1 MPLFSRHDGQL
12 VTDVPRTRAIMP
24 FIMETTS
31 ESVVYFEQELDLSRA
46 LPWLKATG
54 ERLGHKLSLFPLLLL
69 AISETL
75 HERPRLNRFVS
86 GQRLY
91 QRKEVQL
98 SFAAKK
104 SMDDDHPITT
114 VKRTF
119 PAGQSISEA
128 VALLRG
134 DIRAARSDTP
144 SAIDKE
150 LRFFLTL
157 PRPLLAMATR
167 LLKWLDFHNL
177 APAALIGGDPMYC
190 SVFVANLGSVKLDAA
205 YHHLYE
211 YGNCPL
217 FCVVG
222 KTQQAL
228 RVVDGAP
235 AVRDIAVLKWTL
247 DERVEDGLYCTSSL
261 ELLRRRVEDPA
272 SWLGQA

>member
-1 MPLFSRHDGQL
+1 MPLFSRHDGKL
-12 VTDVPRTRAIMP
+12 VENVPRTRAIMP
-24 FIMETTS
+24 FIMETTG
-31 ESVVYFEQELDLSRA
+31 ESVVFFEQELDLSLT
-46 LPWLKATG
+46 LPWLRETG
-54 ERLGHKLSLFPLLLL
+54 ERLGHRLSLFPLLLL

-91 QRKEVQL
+91 QRDEVQI

-104 SMDDDHPITT
+104 SMDDDHPIST

-119 PAGQSISEA
+119 PQGQSISEA
-128 VALLRG
+128 VALLKG
-134 DIRAARSDTP
+134 DIQAARGSELSP
-144 SAIDKE
+144 IDKE
-150 LRFFLTL
+150 LRVFLAL
-157 PRPLLAMATR
+157 PRPLLAMAAR

-177 APAALIGGDPMYC
+177 APAALVGDDPMFC

-228 RVVDGAP
+228 RVVNGEP
-235 AVRDIAVLKWTL
+235 VVRDIAVLKWTL
-247 DERVEDGLYCTSSL
+247 DERIEDGLYCTSSL
-261 ELLRRRVEDPA
+261 ELLRKRMEDPA
-272 SWLGQA
+272 SWLNP

>member
-1 MPLFSRHDGQL
+1 MPLFSRHDGKL
-12 VTDVPRTRAIMP
+12 VEDVPRTRAIMP
-24 FIMETTS
+24 FIMETTG
-31 ESVVYFEQELDLSRA
+31 ESVVFFEQELDLSLT
-46 LPWLKATG
+46 LPWLKETG
-54 ERLGHKLSLFPLLLL
+54 ERLGHRLSLFPLLML

-91 QRKEVQL
+91 QRDEVQI

-104 SMDDDHPITT
+104 SLDDDHPFST

-119 PAGQSISEA
+119 PQGQSISEA
-128 VALLRG
+128 VTLLQG
-134 DIRAARSDTP
+134 DIRAARGSELSP
-144 SAIDKE
+144 IDKE
-150 LRFFLTL
+150 LRIFLAL

-167 LLKWLDFHNL
+167 LLKWLDFHNM
-177 APAALIGGDPMYC
+177 APAALLADDPMYC

-222 KTQQAL
+222 KTHQAL

-235 AVRDIAVLKWTL
+235 VVRDIAVLKWTL

-261 ELLRRRVEDPA
+261 ELLRERMENPA
-272 SWLGQA
+272 SWLAP

>member
-1 MPLFSRHDGQL
+1 MPLFSRHDGDL
-12 VTDVPRTRAIMP
+12 VRDLAHTRAIMP
-24 FIMETTS
+24 FIMESTS
-31 ESVVYFEQELDLSRA
+31 ESVVFFEQELDLTLT

-54 ERLGHKLSLFPLLLL
+54 ERLGHRLSLFPLLLL

-91 QRKEVQL
+91 QRREVQI

-104 SMDDDHPITT
+104 SMDDDHPIST
-114 VKRTF
+114 VKRSF
-119 PAGQSISEA
+119 PQGQGISEA
-128 VALLRG
+128 VALLKG
-134 DIRAARSDTP
+134 DIHSARSEALSP
-144 SAIDKE
+144 IDKE
-150 LRFFLTL
+150 LRIFLAL
-157 PRPLLAMATR
+157 PRPLLAAATR
-167 LLKWLDFHNL
+167 LLRWLDFHNL

-222 KTQQAL
+222 KTHQAL

-235 AVRDIAVLKWTL
+235 AVREVALLKWTL
-247 DERVEDGLYCTSSL
+247 DERIEDGLYCASSL
-261 ELLRRRVEDPA
+261 ELLRERIENPSA
-272 SWLGQA
+272 WLGP

>member
-1 MPLFSRHDGQL
+1 MPLFSRHDGKL
-12 VTDVPRTRAIMP
+12 VADVPRTRAIMP

-31 ESVVYFEQELDLSRA
+31 GSVVFFEQELDLSLT
-46 LPWLKATG
+46 LPWLKETG
-54 ERLGHKLSLFPLLLL
+54 ERLGHRISLFPLLLL

-91 QRKEVQL
+91 QRDEVQI

-104 SMDDDHPITT
+104 SMDDEHPIST

-119 PAGQSISEA
+119 PPGQSISEA

-134 DIRAARSDTP
+134 DIRAARSTEL
-144 SAIDKE
+144 SSVDKE
-150 LRFFLTL
+150 LRVFLAL

-177 APAALIGGDPMYC
+177 APAALLEGDPMYC
-190 SVFVANLGSVKLDAA
+190 SVFVANLGSVKLEAA

-222 KTQQAL
+222 KTKQAL
-228 RVVDGAP
+228 RVVDGQP
-235 AVRDIAVLKWTL
+235 VVRDVAVLKWTL
-247 DERVEDGLYCTSSL
+247 DERIEDGLYCASSL
-261 ELLRRRVEDPA
+261 ELLRERMENPA
-272 SWLGQA
+272 AWLGP

>member
-1 MPLFSRHDGQL
+1 MPLFSRHDGKL
-12 VTDVPRTRAIMP
+12 VEDVPRTRAIMP

-31 ESVVYFEQELDLSRA
+31 ESVVFFEQELDLSLT
-46 LPWLKATG
+46 LPWLKETG
-54 ERLGHKLSLFPLLLL
+54 ERLGHRLSLFPLLLL

-91 QRKEVQL
+91 QRDEVQI

-104 SMDDDHPITT
+104 SMDDAHPIAT

-119 PAGQSISEA
+119 PQGQSISEA

-134 DIRAARSDTP
+134 DIHAARSTELSP
-144 SAIDKE
+144 IDKE
-150 LRFFLTL
+150 LRIFLAL

-167 LLKWLDFHNL
+167 FLKWLDFHNL
-177 APAALIGGDPMYC
+177 APAALLEGDPMYC
-190 SVFVANLGSVKLDAA
+190 SVFVANLGSVKLEAA

-222 KTQQAL
+222 KTKQAL
-228 RVVDGAP
+228 RVVDGQP
-235 AVRDIAVLKWTL
+235 AVRDVAVLKWTL
-247 DERVEDGLYCTSSL
+247 DERIEDGLYCTSSL
-261 ELLRRRVEDPA
+261 ELLRERMENPA
-272 SWLGQA
+272 AWLGP